1 MDMELSV
8 TKPFTV
14 WDLPVEERPRERL
27 YQHGEEALSA
37 QELLQVILGRGVAG
51 ESVSVTAQK
60 LITRFGNLKS
70 LSEASLEELSSVKG
84 IGLAKAAQLKAAF
97 EIGRR
102 LTFAPPAANG
112 KELNT
117 PEKVFQLIRSKLKD
131 HSREHFYIILLN
143 TRNISLHE
151 ISVGTLNTSLVHP
164 REVFAEAIKHRAAS
178 IILAHNHPS
187 GDTTPSQ
194 QDKELTKRLADAGK
208 LLCIEVLDHVIVTQ
222 DAYLSFKQKGLL

>member
-1 MDMELSV
+1 MDMEISV
-8 TKPFTV
+8 AKSFTV

-37 QELLQVILGRGVAG
+37 QELLQVILGRGAAG
-51 ESVSVTAQK
+51 ESVSVMAQK
-60 LITRFGNLKS
+60 LITHFGNLKS
-70 LSEASLEELSSVKG
+70 LSEASLEELSSIKG

-102 LTFAPPAANG
+102 LMFAPPLGNG

-117 PEKVFQLIRSKLKD
+117 PEKVYQLVRSKLKD

-143 TRNISLHE
+143 TRNISLYE

-178 IILAHNHPS
+178 LILAHNHPS

-194 QDKELTKRLADAGK
+194 QDKELTKRLVDAGK

-222 DAYLSFKQKGLL
+222 NAYLSFKQKGLL

>member
-117 PEKVFQLIRSKLKD
+117 PEKVYQLIRSKLKD

-194 QDKELTKRLADAGK
+194 QDKELTKRLVDAGK